1 MELPFVNTTPEFEL
15 EYKQALGFVDV
26 DIPYIKLKPDL
37 KLAANELISLIGET
51 TYEALITN
59 YKKKKE
65 GEEGATSPYQDEEL
79 KEAFQYALAAFSYM
93 LFAPSNDLAHT
104 SNGRRMRSSDDEKT
118 PFEWMITNS
127 DDVLQ
132 KRAYKAFDSLLKYM
146 DANFDAWKASD
157 EFKITHKLFVRTLED
172 FSAAYVIDS
181 RLLLL
186 KMVPGLNQAE
196 QREIAPRLTSGLSAT
211 LKDKIIY
218 KASGETSDTSKAITE
233 DEALLIDL
241 IKEASAYYA
250 LYWAIPRLQINMFPD
265 GIVQMVR
272 GDRATIKGRTIPAVP
287 IIDQISK
294 LFKADADN
302 ALINIENQIKVMFP
316 PEVIEQTEAESNE
329 DLYGFAEDDNFIST

>member
-1 MELPFVNTTPEFEL
+1 MELPFVNTSPEFEL
-15 EYKQALGFVDV
+15 EYKEALGFVDV

-51 TYEALITN
+51 TYDALIAN
-59 YKKKKE
+59 YELNKE
-65 GEEGATSPYQDEEL
+65 SDESSSTPYQDEEL
-79 KEAFQYALAAFSYM
+79 NEAFQYALAAFSYM

-146 DANFDAWKASD
+146 DANFDTWKGSD
-157 EFKITHKLFVRTLED
+157 EFKITHKLYVRTLED
-172 FSAAYVIDS
+172 FSAAFVIDS

-196 QREIAPRLTSGLSAT
+196 QREIIPRLTSGLSAT
-211 LKDKIIY
+211 LKEKIIY
-218 KASGETSDTSKAITE
+218 KASGATGDATKVITE
-233 DEALLIDL
+233 NEALLIDL
-241 IKEASAYYA
+241 IKEACAYYA

-265 GIVQMVR
+265 GILQMVR
-272 GDRATIKGRTIPAVP
+272 QQTATIKGRSVPSVP

-302 ALINIENQIKVMFP
+302 ALLNIENQIKVMFP
-316 PEVIEQTEAESNE
+316 PEVIEQTQEETNE
-329 DLYGFAEDDNFIST
+329 DLYGFAEGDNFIST